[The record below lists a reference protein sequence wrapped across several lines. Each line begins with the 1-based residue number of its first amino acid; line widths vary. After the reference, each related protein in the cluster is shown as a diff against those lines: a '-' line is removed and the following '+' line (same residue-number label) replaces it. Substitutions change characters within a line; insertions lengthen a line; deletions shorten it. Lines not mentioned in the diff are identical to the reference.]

1 MERDAKRPIDGDKA
15 DESEGFDKEERQ
27 PLFSDAITQ
36 DLRHATGGRKRGEI
50 PEKAKSPRH
59 PSLQEMEGCA
69 HPVRLDVGKALK
81 KQEFEHP
88 FRTYMLHGVTLESH
102 KPWPGTSIRA
112 RLRILR

>member
-1 MERDAKRPIDGDKA
+1 MKRDAKRSIDDGKA
-15 DESEGFDKEERQ
+15 DESKAFDKEERQ

-36 DLRHATGGRKRGEI
+36 DLRHATGVENVGRFQKM
-50 PEKAKSPRH
+50 PRVQDI
-59 PSLQEMEGCA
+59 PSLQETEGCA

-112 RLRILR
+112 RLRIVR